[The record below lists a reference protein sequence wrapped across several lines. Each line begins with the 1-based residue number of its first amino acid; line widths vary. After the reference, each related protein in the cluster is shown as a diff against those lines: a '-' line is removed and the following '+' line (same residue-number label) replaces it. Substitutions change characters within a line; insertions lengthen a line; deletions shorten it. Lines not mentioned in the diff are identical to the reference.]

1 MQRMLG
7 GGNARRG
14 NAADGS
20 LSLQEKTER
29 KWRAILDDPNSTK
42 AMRDF
47 ALSQLNDSVGIGK
60 IFDNGTPEIKCGE
73 IDKGSWSIVED
84 FEEGNGGRDFDGY
97 AIVSAAADIILTN
110 EGYDGE
116 PFS

>member
-1 MQRMLG
+1 MPPG
-7 GGNARRG
+7 GGN
-14 NAADGS
+14 NVADGN
-20 LSLQEKTER
+20 LSLQDKTER
-29 KWRAILDDPNSTK
+29 EWRAILDDPNSTT

-60 IFDNGTPEIKCGE
+60 IFDGTPEIKYGE
-73 IDKGSWSIVED
+73 IDQGSWSIVED
-84 FEEGNGGRDFDGY
+84 FEEGNWGRDFDGY